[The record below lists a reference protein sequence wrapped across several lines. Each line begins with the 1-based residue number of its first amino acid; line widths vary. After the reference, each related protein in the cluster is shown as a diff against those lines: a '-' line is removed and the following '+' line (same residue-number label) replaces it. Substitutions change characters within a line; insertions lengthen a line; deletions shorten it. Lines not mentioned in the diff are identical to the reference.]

1 MSAKVGIPCMKCSIN
16 PSQTIN
22 KNSGKKSKTC
32 GVSSAWREMN
42 DDRLGRDETIDKE
55 MTHLNVWMEGSSD
68 MDLVG
73 QVEKEIDRINEERRS
88 FGKRG
93 LRADAVSVI
102 AIVEKPNM
110 DYMKNLSYEQR
121 VEFLNKSHEVMKD
134 LLHEWN
140 PNWKMLASVQH
151 HDEFGGLSAHNHS
164 LVMVSTKDKEGIAN
178 MCAFKEYN
186 LKFFNHINKNYPARM
201 RSLGFEAE
209 DVRTFDQLSEQE
221 KLERKLHPEEHGV
234 DAVLY
239 KQRKHEELKQSI
251 KDLEIKQ
258 ADLNQE
264 LEKKVIE
271 ITEASSLSTYKTVVK
286 ENENLKSE
294 LALKDKIIEKLKVE
308 IESLKFSVQN
318 WKQKF
323 VDISRQAGS
332 KLMKVFGF
340 ETKDETID
348 AFPQQK
354 IVAELNKMQGLIIAE
369 NPSKYRV
376 VPNQSDNTFNIVCK
390 ENGNYKTIEKGFKTR
405 VDAQKRIKEMMK
417 MYQTLLPKL
426 KDHLKRKVE

>member
-73 QVEKEIDRINEERRS
+73 RVEKEIDRINEERRS

-164 LVMVSTKDKEGIAN
+164 LVMVSTKDKEGISN

-201 RSLGFEAE
+201 RSLGFEVE

-239 KQRKHEELKQSI
+239 KQRKYEELKQSI
-251 KDLEIKQ
+251 KNLEIKQ

-264 LEKKVIE
+264 LEKKVVE
-271 ITEASSLSTYKTVVK
+271 ITEAPSLSTYRTVVE
-286 ENENLKSE
+286 ENENLKYE
-294 LALKDKIIEKLKVE
+294 LALKDKIIEKLKSE
-308 IESLKFSVQN
+308 IEALKLSVQN

-340 ETKDETID
+340 ETKDENMD
-348 AFPQQK
+348 VFPQQR
-354 IVAELNKMQGLIIAE
+354 IVAGFNKMQGIIIAE
-369 NPSKYRV
+369 DPSKYRV

-390 ENGNYKTIEKGFKTR
+390 ENGRYKTIEKGFKTR
-405 VDAQKRIKEMMK
+405 VDAQSRIKEMMK
-417 MYQTLLPKL
+417 MYQILLPKL
-426 KDHLKRKVE
+426 KDHLKRKAE

>member
-201 RSLGFEAE
+201 RSLGFEVE

>member
-201 RSLGFEAE
+201 RSLGFEVE

-221 KLERKLHPEEHGV
+221 KLDRKLHPEEHGV

-251 KDLEIKQ
+251 KDLEVKK

-271 ITEASSLSTYKTVVK
+271 ITEAPSLSTYKTVIK

-294 LALKDKIIEKLKVE
+294 LALKDKIIEKLKIE
-308 IESLKFSVQN
+308 IESLKLSVQN

-323 VDISRQAGS
+323 LDISRQAGS

-340 ETKDETID
+340 ETKDENMD
-348 AFPQQK
+348 VFPQQR
-354 IVAELNKMQGLIIAE
+354 IVAEFNKMQGLIIAE
-369 NPSKYRV
+369 NPAKYRV

>member
-73 QVEKEIDRINEERRS
+73 QVEKEINRINEERRS

-110 DYMKNLSYEQR
+110 DYMKDLSYEQR

-164 LVMVSTKDKEGIAN
+164 LVMVSTKDKEGISN

-201 RSLGFEAE
+201 RNLGFEVE

-251 KDLEIKQ
+251 KNLEIKN
-258 ADLNQE
+258 ADLSQE

-271 ITEASSLSTYKTVVK
+271 ITEAPSLSTYKTVVK
-286 ENENLKSE
+286 ENENLKFE

-308 IESLKFSVQN
+308 IESLKLSVQN

-323 VDISRQAGS
+323 IDISRQAGS

-348 AFPQQK
+348 AFPQRK
-354 IVAELNKMQGLIIAE
+354 IVTELNKMQGLIVAE
-369 NPSKYRV
+369 NPSQYRV
-376 VPNQSDNTFNIVCK
+376 VPDKDTLHFNIVSK
-390 ENGNYKTIEKGFKTR
+390 ENDTYKVVEKGFKTR
-405 VDAQKRIKEMMK
+405 IEAQNRIKEINRLYK
-417 MYQTLLPKL
+417 SLLPKQKEEL
-426 KDHLKRKVE
+426 LRKVK

>member
-16 PSQTIN
+16 PSRTVN

-42 DDRLGRDETIDKE
+42 DNRLGRDETIDKE
-55 MTHLNVWMEGSSD
+55 MTRLNVWMEGSSD

-73 QVEKEIDRINEERRS
+73 QVEKEIDRINQERRS

-201 RSLGFEAE
+201 RSLGFEVE

-251 KDLEIKQ
+251 KNLEVKNEDLSQ
-258 ADLNQE
+258 A
-264 LEKKVIE
+264 LEKKIIE
-271 ITEASSLSTYKTVVK
+271 ITEAPSLSAYKTVVE

-294 LALKDKIIEKLKVE
+294 LALKDKIIEKLKYE
-308 IESLKFSVQN
+308 IESLKLSIQN

-340 ETKDETID
+340 ETKDENMD
-348 AFPQQK
+348 VFPQQK
-354 IVAELNKMQGLIIAE
+354 IITEFNKMQGLIITE

-376 VPNQSDNTFNIVCK
+376 VPDEDTIHFKIVSK
-390 ENGNYKTIEKGFKTR
+390 ENDTYKVVEKGFKTR
-405 VDAQKRIKEMMK
+405 IEAQNRIKEINRVYK
-417 MYQTLLPKL
+417 SLLPKQKEEL
-426 KDHLKRKVE
+426 LRKVK

>member
-1 MSAKVGIPCMKCSIN
+1 MSAKVGIPCMKCSLH
-16 PSQTIN
+16 PSQTVN

-73 QVEKEIDRINEERRS
+73 EVEKEIDRINEERRS

-140 PNWKMLASVQH
+140 PNWKMVASVQH

-164 LVMVSTKDKEGIAN
+164 LVMVSTKDKEGISN

-201 RSLGFEAE
+201 RNLGFEVE

-221 KLERKLHPEEHGV
+221 KLERKLHPKKHGV
-234 DAVLY
+234 DAILY
-239 KQRKHEELKQSI
+239 KQSKHEELKQSI
-251 KDLEIKQ
+251 KNLEIKQ

-264 LEKKVIE
+264 LEEKVIE
-271 ITEASSLSTYKTVVK
+271 ITKAPSLSTYKTVVE

-294 LALKDKIIEKLKVE
+294 LALKDKIIEKLKSE
-308 IESLKFSVQN
+308 IESLKLSVQN

-340 ETKDETID
+340 ETKDENIE
-348 AFPQQK
+348 AFPQRK
-354 IVAELNKMQGLIIAE
+354 IVSEFNKMQGLIIAE
-369 NPSKYRV
+369 DPSKYRV

-390 ENGNYKTIEKGFKTR
+390 ENGQYKTIEKGFKTR
-405 VDAQKRIKEMMK
+405 VDAQSRIKEMMK

-426 KDHLKRKVE
+426 ENSLKRKAE

>member
-73 QVEKEIDRINEERRS
+73 QVEKEINRINEERRS

-110 DYMKNLSYEQR
+110 DYMKDLSYEQR

-201 RSLGFEAE
+201 RNLGFEVE

-239 KQRKHEELKQSI
+239 KQRKHEELKQFI

-258 ADLNQE
+258 ADLNQK

-271 ITEASSLSTYKTVVK
+271 ITEAPSLSTYKTVVK

-294 LALKDKIIEKLKVE
+294 LALKDKIIEKLKIE
-308 IESLKFSVQN
+308 IESLKLSVQN

-323 VDISRQAGS
+323 LDISRQAGS

-340 ETKDETID
+340 ETKDENMD
-348 AFPQQK
+348 VFPQQK
-354 IVAELNKMQGLIIAE
+354 IVAEFNKMQGLIISE
-369 NPSKYRV
+369 DPSRYRV
-376 VPNQSDNTFNIVCK
+376 VPDEDAIHFKIVSK
-390 ENGNYKTIEKGFKTR
+390 ENDAYKVVGKGFKTR
-405 VDAQKRIKEMMK
+405 IEAQNRIKELCGLYK
-417 MYQTLLPKL
+417 SLLPKQKEEL
-426 KDHLKRKVE
+426 LRKVK

>member
-32 GVSSAWREMN
+32 GVSTAWREMN

-68 MDLVG
+68 MNLVG

-140 PNWKMLASVQH
+140 PNWKILASVQH

-201 RSLGFEAE
+201 RNLGFEVE

-251 KDLEIKQ
+251 KNLEIKQ

-271 ITEASSLSTYKTVVK
+271 ITEAPSLSTYKTVVK

-294 LALKDKIIEKLKVE
+294 LALKDKIIEKLKAE
-308 IESLKFSVQN
+308 IESLKLSVQN

-340 ETKDETID
+340 ETEDEKMGV
-348 AFPQQK
+348 FPQQN
-354 IVAELNKMQGLIIAE
+354 IVTEFNKMQGLIIAE
-369 NPSKYRV
+369 DPSQYRV
-376 VPNQSDNTFNIVCK
+376 VPDKDTLHFNIVSK
-390 ENGNYKTIEKGFKTR
+390 ENDTYKVVEKGFKTR
-405 VDAQKRIKEMMK
+405 IEAQNRIKEINGLYK
-417 MYQTLLPKL
+417 SLLPKQKEEL
-426 KDHLKRKVE
+426 LRKVK

>member
-73 QVEKEIDRINEERRS
+73 RVEKEIDRINEERRS

-201 RSLGFEAE
+201 RSLGFEVE

-221 KLERKLHPEEHGV
+221 KLDRKLHPEEHGV

-251 KDLEIKQ
+251 KDLEVKK

-271 ITEASSLSTYKTVVK
+271 ITEAPSLSTYKTVIK

-294 LALKDKIIEKLKVE
+294 LALKDKIIEKLKIE
-308 IESLKFSVQN
+308 IESLKLSVQN

-323 VDISRQAGS
+323 LDISRQAGS

-340 ETKDETID
+340 ETKDENMD
-348 AFPQQK
+348 VFPQQR
-354 IVAELNKMQGLIIAE
+354 IVAEFNKMQGLIIAE

>member
-1 MSAKVGIPCMKCSIN
+1 MKCSIN

-42 DDRLGRDETIDKE
+42 DERLGRDETIDKE
-55 MTHLNVWMEGSSD
+55 MTYLNVWMEGSSD

-73 QVEKEIDRINEERRS
+73 QVKKEIDRINEERRS

-186 LKFFNHINKNYPARM
+186 LKFFNHINKNYPAKM
-201 RSLGFEAE
+201 RRLGFEVE

-221 KLERKLHPEEHGV
+221 KLDRKLHPEEHGV

-239 KQRKHEELKQSI
+239 KQRKHAELKQSI
-251 KDLEIKQ
+251 KNLEIKQ

-271 ITEASSLSTYKTVVK
+271 ITEAPSLSTYKTVVK

-294 LALKDKIIEKLKVE
+294 LALKDKIIEKLKIE
-308 IESLKFSVQN
+308 IESLKLSVQN

-323 VDISRQAGS
+323 LDISRQAGS

-340 ETKDETID
+340 ETKDENMD
-348 AFPQQK
+348 VFPQQR
-354 IVAELNKMQGLIIAE
+354 IVAEFNKMQGLIIAE
-369 NPSKYRV
+369 NPAKYRV

>member
-42 DDRLGRDETIDKE
+42 DDRLGRDETIDKD

-73 QVEKEIDRINEERRS
+73 QVEKEIERINEERRS

-201 RSLGFEAE
+201 RSLGFEVE

-251 KDLEIKQ
+251 ENLEIKK

-264 LEKKVIE
+264 LEKKLIE
-271 ITEASSLSTYKTVVK
+271 ITEAPSLSTYKTVVE

-294 LALKDKIIEKLKVE
+294 LALKDKIIEKLKSE
-308 IESLKFSVQN
+308 IESLKLSVQN

-340 ETKDETID
+340 ETKAENMN
-348 AFPQQK
+348 ALPQQN
-354 IVAELNKMQGLIIAE
+354 VVTEFNKMQGLIIAE
-369 NPSKYRV
+369 DPSNYRV

-390 ENGNYKTIEKGFKTR
+390 ENGQYKTIEKGFKTR
-405 VDAQKRIKEMMK
+405 IEAQNRIKEMMK

-426 KDHLKRKVE
+426 KDHLKRKVD

>member
-201 RSLGFEAE
+201 RSLGFEVE

-221 KLERKLHPEEHGV
+221 KLDRKLHPEEHGV

-251 KDLEIKQ
+251 KNLEIKN
-258 ADLNQE
+258 ADLSQE

-271 ITEASSLSTYKTVVK
+271 ITEAPSLSTYKTVVK
-286 ENENLKSE
+286 ENENLKFE

-308 IESLKFSVQN
+308 IESLKLSVQN

-323 VDISRQAGS
+323 IDISRQAGS
-332 KLMKVFGF
+332 KLMNVFGF

-348 AFPQQK
+348 AFPQRK
-354 IVAELNKMQGLIIAE
+354 IVTEFNKMQGLIVAE
-369 NPSKYRV
+369 NPSQYRV
-376 VPNQSDNTFNIVCK
+376 VPDKDTLHFNIVSK
-390 ENGNYKTIEKGFKTR
+390 ENDTYKVVEKGFKTR
-405 VDAQKRIKEMMK
+405 IEAQNRIKEINRLYK
-417 MYQTLLPKL
+417 SLLPKQKEEL
-426 KDHLKRKVE
+426 LRKVK

>member
-140 PNWKMLASVQH
+140 PNWKILASVQH

-201 RSLGFEAE
+201 RNLGFEVE

-251 KDLEIKQ
+251 KNLEIKQ

-271 ITEASSLSTYKTVVK
+271 ITEAPSLSTYKTVVK

-294 LALKDKIIEKLKVE
+294 LVLKDKIIEKLKVE
-308 IESLKFSVQN
+308 IESLKLSVQN

-323 VDISRQAGS
+323 IDISRQAGS

-348 AFPQQK
+348 AFPQRK
-354 IVAELNKMQGLIIAE
+354 IVTEFNKMQGLIVAE
-369 NPSKYRV
+369 DPSQYRV
-376 VPNQSDNTFNIVCK
+376 VPDKDTLHFNIVSK
-390 ENGNYKTIEKGFKTR
+390 ENDTYKVVEKGFKTR
-405 VDAQKRIKEMMK
+405 IEAQNRIKEINRLYK
-417 MYQTLLPKL
+417 SLLPKQKEEL
-426 KDHLKRKVE
+426 LRKVK

>member
-42 DDRLGRDETIDKE
+42 DNRLGRDETIDKE

-68 MDLVG
+68 MDLVSR
-73 QVEKEIDRINEERRS
+73 VEKEIDRINEERRS

-93 LRADAVSVI
+93 LRTDAVSVI

-201 RSLGFEAE
+201 RNLGFEVE

-251 KDLEIKQ
+251 KNLEIKQ

-271 ITEASSLSTYKTVVK
+271 ITEAPSLSTYKTVVK

-294 LALKDKIIEKLKVE
+294 LVLKDKIIEKLKVE
-308 IESLKFSVQN
+308 IESLKLSVQN

-323 VDISRQAGS
+323 IDISRQAGS

-348 AFPQQK
+348 AFPQRK
-354 IVAELNKMQGLIIAE
+354 IVTEFNKMQGLIVAE
-369 NPSKYRV
+369 NPSQYRV
-376 VPNQSDNTFNIVCK
+376 VPDKDTLHFNIVSK
-390 ENGNYKTIEKGFKTR
+390 ENDTYKVVEKGFKTR
-405 VDAQKRIKEMMK
+405 IEAQNRIKEINRLYK
-417 MYQTLLPKL
+417 SLLPKQKEEL
-426 KDHLKRKVE
+426 LRKVK

>member
-1 MSAKVGIPCMKCSIN
+1 MSAKVGIPCMKCSLH
-16 PSQTIN
+16 PSQTVN

-73 QVEKEIDRINEERRS
+73 QVEKEINRINEERRS

-93 LRADAVSVI
+93 LRTDAVSVI

-201 RSLGFEAE
+201 RSLGFEVE

-239 KQRKHEELKQSI
+239 KQRKQEELKQSI
-251 KDLEIKQ
+251 KNLEIKNE
-258 ADLNQE
+258 DLSQE

-271 ITEASSLSTYKTVVK
+271 ITEAPSLSTYKTVVK
-286 ENENLKSE
+286 ENESLKSE
-294 LALKDKIIEKLKVE
+294 LALKEKIIEKLKIE
-308 IESLKFSVQN
+308 IESLKLSVQN

-323 VDISRQAGS
+323 LDISRQAGS

-340 ETKDETID
+340 ETKDENMD
-348 AFPQQK
+348 VFPQQR
-354 IVAELNKMQGLIIAE
+354 IVAEFNKMQGIIIAE
-369 NPSKYRV
+369 DPSKYRV

-390 ENGNYKTIEKGFKTR
+390 ENGRYKTIEKGFKTR
-405 VDAQKRIKEMMK
+405 VDAQSRIKEMMK
-417 MYQTLLPKL
+417 MYQILLPKL
-426 KDHLKRKVE
+426 KDHLKRKAE

>member
-1 MSAKVGIPCMKCSIN
+1 M
-16 PSQTIN
+16 
-22 KNSGKKSKTC
+22 
-32 GVSSAWREMN
+32 
-42 DDRLGRDETIDKE
+42 
-55 MTHLNVWMEGSSD
+55 
-68 MDLVG
+68 
-73 QVEKEIDRINEERRS
+73 
-88 FGKRG
+88 
-93 LRADAVSVI
+93 DAVSVI

-201 RSLGFEAE
+201 RSLGFEVE

-221 KLERKLHPEEHGV
+221 KLDRKLHPEEHGV

-251 KDLEIKQ
+251 KDLEVKK

-271 ITEASSLSTYKTVVK
+271 ITEAPSLSTYKTVIK

-294 LALKDKIIEKLKVE
+294 LALKDKIIEKLKIE
-308 IESLKFSVQN
+308 IESLKLSVQN

-323 VDISRQAGS
+323 LDISRQAGS

-340 ETKDETID
+340 ETKDENMD
-348 AFPQQK
+348 VFPQQR
-354 IVAELNKMQGLIIAE
+354 IVAEFNKMQGLIIAE
-369 NPSKYRV
+369 NPAKYRV

-405 VDAQKRIKEMMK
+405 VDAQRRIKEMMK

>member
-73 QVEKEIDRINEERRS
+73 QVEKEIDRINEERRF

-201 RSLGFEAE
+201 RSLGFEVE

-340 ETKDETID
+340 ETKDENMD
-348 AFPQQK
+348 VFPQQR
-354 IVAELNKMQGLIIAE
+354 IVAEFNKMQGLIIAE

-405 VDAQKRIKEMMK
+405 VDAQKRIKEMVK
-417 MYQTLLPKL
+417 MYQTLLSKL

>member
-1 MSAKVGIPCMKCSIN
+1 MKCSIN
-16 PSQTIN
+16 PSRTVN

-42 DDRLGRDETIDKE
+42 DNRLGRDETIDKE
-55 MTHLNVWMEGSSD
+55 MTRLNVWMEGSSD

-73 QVEKEIDRINEERRS
+73 QVEKEVDRINEERRS

-201 RSLGFEAE
+201 RSLGFEVE

-251 KDLEIKQ
+251 KNLEVKNEDLSQ
-258 ADLNQE
+258 A
-264 LEKKVIE
+264 LEKKIIE
-271 ITEASSLSTYKTVVK
+271 ITEAPSLSAYKTVVE

-294 LALKDKIIEKLKVE
+294 LALKDKIIEKLKYE
-308 IESLKFSVQN
+308 IESLKLSIQN

-340 ETKDETID
+340 ETKDENMD
-348 AFPQQK
+348 VFPQQK
-354 IVAELNKMQGLIIAE
+354 IITEFNKMQGLIITE

-376 VPNQSDNTFNIVCK
+376 VPDEDTIHFKIVSK
-390 ENGNYKTIEKGFKTR
+390 ENDTYKVVEKGFKTR
-405 VDAQKRIKEMMK
+405 IEAQNRIKEINRVYK
-417 MYQTLLPKL
+417 SLLPKQKEEL
-426 KDHLKRKVE
+426 LRKVK

>member
-110 DYMKNLSYEQR
+110 DFMKNLSYEQR

-134 LLHEWN
+134 LIHEWN

-164 LVMVSTKDKEGIAN
+164 LVMVSTKDKEGISN

-201 RSLGFEAE
+201 RSLGFEVE

-251 KDLEIKQ
+251 KNLEIKQ

-271 ITEASSLSTYKTVVK
+271 ITEAPSLSTYKTVVK

-308 IESLKFSVQN
+308 IESLKLSVQN

-323 VDISRQAGS
+323 LDISRQAGS

-340 ETKDETID
+340 ETKDENMD
-348 AFPQQK
+348 VFPQQR
-354 IVAELNKMQGLIIAE
+354 IVAEFNKMQGIIIAE
-369 NPSKYRV
+369 DPSKYRV

-417 MYQTLLPKL
+417 MHQTLLPKL

>member
-110 DYMKNLSYEQR
+110 DFMKNLSYEQR

-134 LLHEWN
+134 LIHEWN

-164 LVMVSTKDKEGIAN
+164 LVMVSTKDKEGISN

-201 RSLGFEAE
+201 RGLGFEVE

-251 KDLEIKQ
+251 KNLEIKQ

-271 ITEASSLSTYKTVVK
+271 ITEAPSLSTYKTVVK

-294 LALKDKIIEKLKVE
+294 LALKDKIIEKLKIE
-308 IESLKFSVQN
+308 IESLKLSVQN

-323 VDISRQAGS
+323 LDISRQAGS

-340 ETKDETID
+340 ETKDENMD
-348 AFPQQK
+348 VFPQQR
-354 IVAELNKMQGLIIAE
+354 IVAEFNKMQGIIIAE
-369 NPSKYRV
+369 DPSKYRV

>member
-93 LRADAVSVI
+93 LRVDAVSVI

-201 RSLGFEAE
+201 RSLGFEVE

-221 KLERKLHPEEHGV
+221 KLDRKLHPEEHGV

-251 KDLEIKQ
+251 KDLEVKK

-271 ITEASSLSTYKTVVK
+271 ITEAPSLSTYKTVIK

-294 LALKDKIIEKLKVE
+294 LALKDKIIEKLKIE
-308 IESLKFSVQN
+308 IESLKLSVQN

-323 VDISRQAGS
+323 LDISRQAGS

-340 ETKDETID
+340 ETKDENMD
-348 AFPQQK
+348 VFPQQR
-354 IVAELNKMQGLIIAE
+354 IVAEFNKMQGLIIAE
-369 NPSKYRV
+369 NPAKYRV

-405 VDAQKRIKEMMK
+405 VDAQRRIKEMMK

>member
-93 LRADAVSVI
+93 LRVDAVSVI

-201 RSLGFEAE
+201 RSLGFEVE

-221 KLERKLHPEEHGV
+221 KLDRKLHPEEHGV

-251 KDLEIKQ
+251 KDLEVKK

-271 ITEASSLSTYKTVVK
+271 ITEAPSLSTYKTVIK

-294 LALKDKIIEKLKVE
+294 LALKDKIIEKLKIE
-308 IESLKFSVQN
+308 IESLKLSVQN

-323 VDISRQAGS
+323 LDISRQAGS
-332 KLMKVFGF
+332 KLMEVFGF
-340 ETKDETID
+340 ETKDENMD
-348 AFPQQK
+348 VFPQQR
-354 IVAELNKMQGLIIAE
+354 IVAEFNKMQGLIIAE
-369 NPSKYRV
+369 NPAKYRV

-405 VDAQKRIKEMMK
+405 VDAQRRIKEMMK

>member
-140 PNWKMLASVQH
+140 PNWKMMASVQH

-164 LVMVSTKDKEGIAN
+164 LVMVSTKDKEGISN

-201 RSLGFEAE
+201 RSLGFEVE

-239 KQRKHEELKQSI
+239 KQRKHEELKQSVEN
-251 KDLEIKQ
+251 LEVKK

-264 LEKKVIE
+264 LEEIVIE
-271 ITEASSLSTYKTVVK
+271 ITKAPSLSTYKTVVE

-294 LALKDKIIEKLKVE
+294 LALKDKIIEKLKIE
-308 IESLKFSVQN
+308 IESLKLSVQN

-323 VDISRQAGS
+323 LDISRQAGS

-340 ETKDETID
+340 ETKDENMD
-348 AFPQQK
+348 VFPQQR
-354 IVAELNKMQGLIIAE
+354 IVAEFNKMQGIIIAE
-369 NPSKYRV
+369 DPSKYRV

-390 ENGNYKTIEKGFKTR
+390 ENGRYKTIEKGFKTR
-405 VDAQKRIKEMMK
+405 VDAQSRIKEMMK
-417 MYQTLLPKL
+417 MYQILLPKL
-426 KDHLKRKVE
+426 KDHLKRKAE

>member
-1 MSAKVGIPCMKCSIN
+1 MSAKVGIPCMKCSLH
-16 PSQTIN
+16 PSQTVN

-73 QVEKEIDRINEERRS
+73 QVEKEINRINEERRS

-93 LRADAVSVI
+93 LRTDAVSVI

-164 LVMVSTKDKEGIAN
+164 LVMVSTKDKERISN

-201 RSLGFEAE
+201 RSLGFEVE

-239 KQRKHEELKQSI
+239 KQRKQEELKQSI
-251 KDLEIKQ
+251 KNLEIKN
-258 ADLNQE
+258 ADLSQE

-271 ITEASSLSTYKTVVK
+271 ITEAPSLSTYRTVVK
-286 ENENLKSE
+286 ENESLKSE
-294 LALKDKIIEKLKVE
+294 LALKDKIIEKLKIE
-308 IESLKFSVQN
+308 IESLKLSVQN

-323 VDISRQAGS
+323 LDISRQAGS

-340 ETKDETID
+340 ETKDENMD
-348 AFPQQK
+348 VFPQQR
-354 IVAELNKMQGLIIAE
+354 IVAEFNKMQGIIIAE
-369 NPSKYRV
+369 DPSKYRV

-390 ENGNYKTIEKGFKTR
+390 ENGRYKTIEKGFKTR
-405 VDAQKRIKEMMK
+405 VDAQSRIKEMMK
-417 MYQTLLPKL
+417 MYQILLPKL
-426 KDHLKRKVE
+426 KDHLKRKA